1 MFKHIILFVM
11 LVMSPLLFGQH
22 HKIKGTILDENKF
35 PVAGVS
41 IQLQTNPNIAT
52 QTDANGLYTLSF
64 TPNGKEIT
72 LEIIKEG
79 FEKQTAVVTLQNN
92 ENRIT
97 YVDFT
102 LPKEAIALEEVVV
115 SDNPSLIANS
125 ESLSRKKLDK
135 VPGGTNIA
143 NLKDLSEK
151 RSQTLKDA
159 LVRQPGVVIQEFFGG
174 NDQPRLNIRGSG
186 IQSNPQS
193 RGVALY
199 QDGIP
204 INFADGSYIIGVLE
218 PQASNL
224 VEVYRG
230 ANAMEY
236 GGATLGGAM
245 NFVTKNGYNASPLSV
260 KMEAGSFNY
269 LNSSLSSGFSSGKND
284 GFISTSYSKS
294 DGYRTYNSS
303 KRFNALLNIGRQFTN
318 KFETRLYASFTDLYF
333 DIPGPLTKQQYESDS
348 KQINGAPK
356 LTVPYA
362 FGPNVQRDKPNRAS
376 KIARFGSKSAYKF
389 NNHSLLTATLY
400 YQYADDAF
408 VYPIA
413 TNIRHDYNN
422 DYGLRLTYDYN
433 TRKNDLSIGVQL
445 SQGKMHQLRNIN
457 ERGSF
462 GALFAKQDLLSNHA
476 VAYISDVYKITDKFL
491 VNIAVQGSYDT
502 RKVED
507 KFEGSSRPISFFA
520 GQNLRRV
527 QSPSP
532 VKKLDN
538 EYTYNAVNPKAGV
551 IYKFSDNAQ
560 VYGNYSFSYEPPTF
574 LEIIRLTG
582 GAAMSGTQ
590 VIFPNSS
597 NANSSAKNIAAF
609 ELKAQ
614 KAQTAEIGT
623 KGNIGDAFVWNVS
636 AYHSWVKDEIFT
648 LTDGEIGINGITV
661 NAPYTTVH
669 RGVEAAL
676 QSTFAKRVFS
686 SKGDAFTLFVN
697 YNYSDFFFDGGAL
710 KGNQIAGIPKHY
722 IYGALDYK
730 HPSGFFAEFNVEAL
744 PEDTPTDHKN
754 TYYQDTYQLL
764 GAKIGFK
771 KGNWTFFF
779 QGNNLADTV
788 YASSYLI
795 QDQVTPPPAKVGNRV
810 LRPTPT
816 IVDKTNFIPGVG
828 RNFVGGIT
836 YTW

>member
-1 MFKHIILFVM
+1 M
-11 LVMSPLLFGQH
+11 L
-22 HKIKGTILDENKF
+22 
-35 PVAGVS
+35 
-41 IQLQTNPNIAT
+41 
-52 QTDANGLYTLSF
+52 
-64 TPNGKEIT
+64 TPRVYRE
-72 LEIIKEG
+72 
-79 FEKQTAVVTLQNN
+79 
-92 ENRIT
+92 
-97 YVDFT
+97 
-102 LPKEAIALEEVVV
+102 
-115 SDNPSLIANS
+115 
-125 ESLSRKKLDK
+125 KKLDK

-269 LNSSLSSGFSSGKND
+269 FNSSLSSGFSSGKND

-362 FGPNVQRDKPNRAS
+362 FGPNVQRDKPNRSS

-445 SQGKMHQLRNIN
+445 SQAKCIN
-457 ERGSF
+457 CETSMKEEVSVHY
-462 GALFAKQDLLSNHA
+462 LPNK
-476 VAYISDVYKITDKFL
+476 T
-491 VNIAVQGSYDT
+491 SY
-502 RKVED
+502 
-507 KFEGSSRPISFFA
+507 
-520 GQNLRRV
+520 
-527 QSPSP
+527 
-532 VKKLDN
+532 
-538 EYTYNAVNPKAGV
+538 
-551 IYKFSDNAQ
+551 
-560 VYGNYSFSYEPPTF
+560 
-574 LEIIRLTG
+574 
-582 GAAMSGTQ
+582 
-590 VIFPNSS
+590 
-597 NANSSAKNIAAF
+597 
-609 ELKAQ
+609 
-614 KAQTAEIGT
+614 QT
-623 KGNIGDAFVWNVS
+623 
-636 AYHSWVKDEIFT
+636 T
-648 LTDGEIGINGITV
+648 L
-661 NAPYTTVH
+661 
-669 RGVEAAL
+669 
-676 QSTFAKRVFS
+676 
-686 SKGDAFTLFVN
+686 
-697 YNYSDFFFDGGAL
+697 
-710 KGNQIAGIPKHY
+710 
-722 IYGALDYK
+722 
-730 HPSGFFAEFNVEAL
+730 
-744 PEDTPTDHKN
+744 
-754 TYYQDTYQLL
+754 
-764 GAKIGFK
+764 
-771 KGNWTFFF
+771 
-779 QGNNLADTV
+779 
-788 YASSYLI
+788 
-795 QDQVTPPPAKVGNRV
+795 
-810 LRPTPT
+810 
-816 IVDKTNFIPGVG
+816 
-828 RNFVGGIT
+828 
-836 YTW
+836 

>member
-11 LVMSPLLFGQH
+11 LVISPLLFGQH

-35 PVAGVS
+35 PVAGVI
-41 IQLQTNPNIAT
+41 IQLQNNPSIAT
-52 QTDANGLYTLSF
+52 QTDANGLYTLNFIPSS
-64 TPNGKEIT
+64 KEIT

-79 FEKQTAVVTLQNN
+79 FEKQMAVVTLQNN
-92 ENRIT
+92 ENRVT

-230 ANAMEY
+230 ANVMEY

-269 LNSSLSSGFSSGKND
+269 FNSSLSSGFSSGKND

-333 DIPGPLTKQQYESDS
+333 DIPGPLTKQQYESNS

-362 FGPNVQRDKPNRAS
+362 FGPNVQRDKPNRSS
-376 KIARFGSKSAYKF
+376 KIARLVVSRLI
-389 NNHSLLTATLY
+389 NLTTIVCSLLLCITNMLMMPLY
-400 YQYADDAF
+400 
-408 VYPIA
+408 
-413 TNIRHDYNN
+413 
-422 DYGLRLTYDYN
+422 
-433 TRKNDLSIGVQL
+433 
-445 SQGKMHQLRNIN
+445 
-457 ERGSF
+457 
-462 GALFAKQDLLSNHA
+462 
-476 VAYISDVYKITDKFL
+476 
-491 VNIAVQGSYDT
+491 
-502 RKVED
+502 
-507 KFEGSSRPISFFA
+507 
-520 GQNLRRV
+520 
-527 QSPSP
+527 
-532 VKKLDN
+532 
-538 EYTYNAVNPKAGV
+538 
-551 IYKFSDNAQ
+551 
-560 VYGNYSFSYEPPTF
+560 
-574 LEIIRLTG
+574 
-582 GAAMSGTQ
+582 
-590 VIFPNSS
+590 
-597 NANSSAKNIAAF
+597 
-609 ELKAQ
+609 
-614 KAQTAEIGT
+614 
-623 KGNIGDAFVWNVS
+623 
-636 AYHSWVKDEIFT
+636 
-648 LTDGEIGINGITV
+648 
-661 NAPYTTVH
+661 
-669 RGVEAAL
+669 
-676 QSTFAKRVFS
+676 
-686 SKGDAFTLFVN
+686 
-697 YNYSDFFFDGGAL
+697 
-710 KGNQIAGIPKHY
+710 IP
-722 IYGALDYK
+722 
-730 HPSGFFAEFNVEAL
+730 
-744 PEDTPTDHKN
+744 
-754 TYYQDTYQLL
+754 
-764 GAKIGFK
+764 
-771 KGNWTFFF
+771 
-779 QGNNLADTV
+779 
-788 YASSYLI
+788 
-795 QDQVTPPPAKVGNRV
+795 
-810 LRPTPT
+810 
-816 IVDKTNFIPGVG
+816 
-828 RNFVGGIT
+828 
-836 YTW
+836 

>member
-1 MFKHIILFVM
+1 MFKKLSLMVM
-11 LVMSPLLFGQH
+11 LVISPLLFGQQ
-22 HKIKGTILDENKF
+22 HKIKGMVTDETKF
-35 PVAGVS
+35 AVAGV
-41 IQLQTNPNIAT
+41 IVRLQQQPNITA
-52 QTDANGLYTLSF
+52 YTNEQGAYSLSF
-64 TPNGKEIT
+64 TPEGKEVI

-79 FEKQTAVVTLQNN
+79 FEKQTVKVVLQNN

-97 YVDFT
+97 YVDLS
-102 LPKEAIALEEVVV
+102 LPKEAITLDEVVV

-125 ESLSRKKLDK
+125 EALSRKKLDK

-159 LVRQPGVVIQEFFGG
+159 LVRQPGVIIQEFFGG

-269 LNSSLSSGFSSGKND
+269 FNSSLSSGFTSGKND
-284 GFISTSYSKS
+284 GFVSTSYSKS
-294 DGYRTYNSS
+294 NGYRTYNSS
-303 KRFNALLNIGRQFTN
+303 KRFNALLNVGRQFTQ
-318 KFETRLYASFTDLYF
+318 KFESRLYASFTDLYF
-333 DIPGPLTKQQYESDS
+333 DIPGPLTRQQYESNS
-348 KQINGAPK
+348 RQINAAPK
-356 LTVPYA
+356 LTAPYA
-362 FGPNVQRDKPNRAS
+362 FGPNVVRDKPNRSS
-376 KIARFGSKSAYKF
+376 KIARFGSKSAYRF
-389 NNHSLLTATLY
+389 SPNSLLTATLY

-422 DYGLRLTYDYN
+422 DYGIRLTYEYN
-433 TRKNDLSIGVQL
+433 TSKNDLSVGVHL

-457 ERGSF
+457 EQGNF
-462 GALFAKQDLLSNHA
+462 GALFAKQDLLSDHA
-476 VAYISDVYKITDKFL
+476 VAHLSDVYRITDKFW
-491 VNIAVQGSYDT
+491 VNAGVQASYDT
-502 RKVED
+502 RKIED
-507 KFEGSSRPISFFA
+507 LYDASSRPMSFFA
-520 GQNLRRV
+520 GNNLRRV
-527 QSPSP
+527 QSPAP
-532 VKKLDN
+532 VRKLDN
-538 EYTYNAVNPKAGV
+538 KYKYSAVNPKAGI
-551 IYKFSDNAQ
+551 IYKFSENAQ
-560 VYGNYSFSYEPPTF
+560 VYGNYSWSYEPPTF

-582 GAAMSGTQ
+582 GATMSGTR
-590 VIFPNSS
+590 VLFPNSS
-597 NANSSAKNIAAF
+597 NANSSAKDIGAF

-623 KGNIGDAFVWNVS
+623 KGNITDVFVWNVS
-636 AYHSWVKDEIFT
+636 AYYSWVKDEIFT

-661 NAPYTTVH
+661 NAPYGTVH

-676 QSTFAKRVFS
+676 QSTFAKHIFS
-686 SKGDAFTLFVN
+686 SKGDRFTLFVN
-697 YNYSDFFFDGGAL
+697 YNYSNFIFDGGAL
-710 KGNQIAGIPKHY
+710 KGNQIAGIPTHY
-722 IYGALDYK
+722 LYGALDYK
-730 HPSGFFAEFNVEAL
+730 HPIGFFAEVNVEAL
-744 PEDTPTDHKN
+744 PTKTPTDHKN
-754 TYYQDTYQLL
+754 TYYQDPYELL
-764 GAKIGFK
+764 GAKIGLK
-771 KGNWTFFF
+771 RGNWTLFF
-779 QGNNLADTV
+779 QANNLLDKV

-795 QDQVTPPPAKVGNRV
+795 QDQVTPPPARMGMRIFNP
-810 LRPTPT
+810 RPT
-816 IVDKTNFIPGVG
+816 IADKTNFIPGVG